1 MSVTEIPVQRF
12 SLTCSKSFE
21 QVVSEFEAVI
31 SRPNMAVF
39 LREIADAKSYAE
51 LEQVV
56 ENALG
61 PSGLMEF
68 IRFDIGEVLRKRNG
82 TARPKILRVIL
93 GNPLIMRQ
101 MAEHVSDAASYAPV
115 TILIDERSD
124 GVHVSY
130 DRMGSFLAPYEN
142 ELALKVARDLD
153 AKIEALLT
161 AVCT

>member
-68 IRFDIGEVLRKRNG
+68 IRFDIGEALVRSVYRAIALGIIRGGTEHDGLMSVNG
-82 TARPKILRVIL
+82 EGFP
-93 GNPLIMRQ
+93 
-101 MAEHVSDAASYAPV
+101 
-115 TILIDERSD
+115 
-124 GVHVSY
+124 GVQ
-130 DRMGSFLAPYEN
+130 G
-142 ELALKVARDLD
+142 RD
-153 AKIEALLT
+153 
-161 AVCT
+161 

>member
-31 SRPNMAVF
+31 SRPNNF

-93 GNPLIMRQ
+93 GNPLIARQ

-161 AVCT
+161 SVCT